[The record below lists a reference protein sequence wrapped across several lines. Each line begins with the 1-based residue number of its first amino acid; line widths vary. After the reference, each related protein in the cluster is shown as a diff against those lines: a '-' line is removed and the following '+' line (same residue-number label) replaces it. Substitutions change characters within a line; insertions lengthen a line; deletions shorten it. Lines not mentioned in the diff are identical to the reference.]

1 MKSILECCIIA
12 SRPYILHYTIKVVRI
27 YNLLLIKVIGL
38 AVISP
43 LCFCKESVFIRKT
56 SSAKNVARVT
66 YVGATAL
73 LNCGVF
79 RMYACYF
86 HGQMSIP
93 VIIIYT
99 LFHSLLYVAKPT
111 NLKSVNLVCF

>member
-12 SRPYILHYTIKVVRI
+12 SRPYILYYTIKVVRI
-27 YNLLLIKVIGL
+27 YNLLLIKVIRQ

-56 SSAKNVARVT
+56 YSAKNVARVAN
-66 YVGATAL
+66 VGATAF
-73 LNCGVF
+73 LNCGVL

-86 HGQMSIP
+86 HSRMSIP

-99 LFHSLLYVAKPT
+99 LFHSRL
-111 NLKSVNLVCF
+111 